1 MAQAVAVL
9 PRQTMKTHAVLWPP
23 CKKKKKMM
31 GTLVQKVTEMEK
43 KYDELSKA
51 KDSSDSVCEN
61 AEKEMYTA
69 PGRGDEDNL
78 SRISA
83 ASRREERVS
92 TDCKKK
98 GCAAGG
104 SKEEDSASESDFCVT
119 LQGPEEDVFALLEAD
134 LEKEEQ
140 AGKPVAEKL
149 VNITKNRFSVKLSE
163 KKLKEKMDS
172 HQIPENCL
180 EIKAPPAE
188 RRNSGERKS
197 G

>member
-1 MAQAVAVL
+1 MPLFGFLVSRSVGRHAARTKTMAEFGDGTSCSSTV
-9 PRQTMKTHAVLWPP
+9 KTYNEDTRRLMASMQE
-23 CKKKKKMM
+23 MM

-69 PGRGDEDNL
+69 PGRGEEDNL
-78 SRISA
+78 SSISA

-92 TDCKKK
+92 TDSKKK
-98 GCAAGG
+98 GCAAGF

-134 LEKEEQ
+134 LEK
-140 AGKPVAEKL
+140 
-149 VNITKNRFSVKLSE
+149 NKNRRGSL
-163 KKLKEKMDS
+163 L
-172 HQIPENCL
+172 Q
-180 EIKAPPAE
+180 
-188 RRNSGERKS
+188 KS
-197 G
+197 

>member
-1 MAQAVAVL
+1 MAEFGDGTSCSSTA
-9 PRQTMKTHAVLWPP
+9 KTDNEDTRRLMASMQE
-23 CKKKKKMM
+23 MM

-69 PGRGDEDNL
+69 PGRGEEDNL
-78 SRISA
+78 SSISA

-92 TDCKKK
+92 TDSKKK

-104 SKEEDSASESDFCVT
+104 SKEEDLASESDFCVT
-119 LQGPEEDVFALLEAD
+119 LQGPEEDMFALLEAD

-149 VNITKNRFSVKLSE
+149 ANITKNRFSVKLSE
-163 KKLKEKMDS
+163 KKLKKKWTV
-172 HQIPENCL
+172 
-180 EIKAPPAE
+180 IKSRKTALKLKPPC
-188 RRNSGERKS
+188 
-197 G
+197 

>member
-1 MAQAVAVL
+1 MAEFGDGTSRSSTA
-9 PRQTMKTHAVLWPP
+9 KTDTEDTRRLMASMQ
-23 CKKKKKMM
+23 KIM

-43 KYDELSKA
+43 KYDELSEA

-61 AEKEMYTA
+61 TEKEMYTA
-69 PGRGDEDNL
+69 PGRGEEDNL
-78 SRISA
+78 SSISA

-92 TDCKKK
+92 TDSKKK

-104 SKEEDSASESDFCVT
+104 SKEEDSASESDFCVM

-149 VNITKNRFSVKLSE
+149 QTLPKTGFLSNF
-163 KKLKEKMDS
+163 
-172 HQIPENCL
+172 Q
-180 EIKAPPAE
+180 
-188 RRNSGERKS
+188 RRN
-197 G
+197 